1 MQRRPD
7 IKYIDSIFPVVICD
21 KMIFA
26 EAEEMDGRDVSA
38 AVGNHISSKT
48 HFGTCSLER
57 SYTFNRCFLSTC
69 YPDLWHIVILV

>member
-7 IKYIDSIFPVVICD
+7 IKYIDSIFPVVIWD
-21 KMIFA
+21 NMIFA

-48 HFGTCSLER
+48 HFGTCS
-57 SYTFNRCFLSTC
+57 
-69 YPDLWHIVILV
+69 